1 MAHLSPPP
9 SPPVIQNQ
17 KYPIMGH
24 LSIEKN
30 TLPLMEKSQFAA
42 TFAHKW
48 NTRGKTFITCLV
60 LITIYYTNTVILPKQ
75 KIFPDISILYNP
87 LLYSNPFFWPPLF
100 LPYSNGAAQSP
111 PKSPPSRDYTLTP
124 ERDDQNGKFILK
136 IYCHRKFLYV

>member
-30 TLPLMEKSQFAA
+30 SLPLMEKSQFAA

-48 NTRGKTFITCLV
+48 NTRG
-60 LITIYYTNTVILPKQ
+60 TIHT
-75 KIFPDISILYNP
+75 
-87 LLYSNPFFWPPLF
+87 
-100 LPYSNGAAQSP
+100 
-111 PKSPPSRDYTLTP
+111 
-124 ERDDQNGKFILK
+124 
-136 IYCHRKFLYV
+136 

>member
-9 SPPVIQNQ
+9 SPPVIQSQ

-48 NTRGKTFITCLV
+48 NTRGLFASHESVTHKHCHILSVFKRETIFRYLNFVQSVALFESIFLAASISSVFAWCIAISTKITADQRLC
-60 LITIYYTNTVILPKQ
+60 I
-75 KIFPDISILYNP
+75 DSRERR
-87 LLYSNPFFWPPLF
+87 SNW
-100 LPYSNGAAQSP
+100 
-111 PKSPPSRDYTLTP
+111 
-124 ERDDQNGKFILK
+124 
-136 IYCHRKFLYV
+136 

>member
-9 SPPVIQNQ
+9 SPPIIQSQ

-48 NTRGKTFITCLV
+48 NTRG
-60 LITIYYTNTVILPKQ
+60 
-75 KIFPDISILYNP
+75 
-87 LLYSNPFFWPPLF
+87 LL
-100 LPYSNGAAQSP
+100 
-111 PKSPPSRDYTLTP
+111 
-124 ERDDQNGKFILK
+124 DQRYRK
-136 IYCHRKFLYV
+136 HKFLK

>member
-9 SPPVIQNQ
+9 SPPVIQSQ

-48 NTRGKTFITCLV
+48 NTRGTFISKEAIV
-60 LITIYYTNTVILPKQ
+60 LID
-75 KIFPDISILYNP
+75 F
-87 LLYSNPFFWPPLF
+87 
-100 LPYSNGAAQSP
+100 
-111 PKSPPSRDYTLTP
+111 
-124 ERDDQNGKFILK
+124 
-136 IYCHRKFLYV
+136 

>member
-9 SPPVIQNQ
+9 SPPVIQSQ

-48 NTRGKTFITCLV
+48 NTRGLFPVTKTEI
-60 LITIYYTNTVILPKQ
+60 IIYFTNIKE
-75 KIFPDISILYNP
+75 KHFPDISILYNP

-100 LPYSNGAAQSP
+100 LPYSHGASQSP
-111 PKSPPSRDYTLTP
+111 PKSPQTRDYTLTP
-124 ERDDQNGKFILK
+124 EREDQNGKIILFLNVT
-136 IYCHRKFLYV
+136 KFYLFLILTNR

>member
-48 NTRGKTFITCLV
+48 NTRGLSANHINFKILGIMKISKFF
-60 LITIYYTNTVILPKQ
+60 LIS
-75 KIFPDISILYNP
+75 DISILYNP

-100 LPYSNGAAQSP
+100 LPYSHGASQSP
-111 PKSPPSRDYTLTP
+111 PKSPHTRDYTLTP
-124 ERDDQNGKFILK
+124 EKDDQNGKK
-136 IYCHRKFLYV
+136 I